1 MPQDD
6 LPAYGDLVGAE
17 SERHCLDGERL
28 VDPGGE
34 VEGAD
39 DHLVGAGVT
48 VALTGKARHARRL
61 QGVRRLIDGSG
72 ADVAEP
78 RPPGPPGRRR
88 AFQNRTLMNAPTSW
102 KPTRR

>member
-17 SERHCLDGERL
+17 SERHGLDGERL

-39 DHLVGAGVT
+39 DHVVGAGVT
-48 VALTGKARHARRL
+48 VVLTGEARHVGRL
-61 QGVRRLIDGSG
+61 QGVRSVLAGRGP
-72 ADVAEP
+72 DVAEP
-78 RPPGPPGRRR
+78 PSPERSGNEGR
-88 AFQNRTLMNAPTSW
+88 FRTGRS
-102 KPTRR
+102 